1 MNLSAGTRLGPYEI
15 TGTLGAGGMGEV
27 YRARDSRLN
36 REVAIK
42 ILPQSVA
49 HDRDRIAR
57 FEQEA
62 KTTAALNHPNIVAL
76 YDVGSDGGL
85 TFVVS
90 ELLTGSTLRERMES
104 GGLTV
109 RKIIELAHGI
119 VNGLAAAHA
128 RGIVHR
134 DLKPENIFVTADGAV
149 KILDFGLAKL
159 TQIDPAAVVTTQIVW
174 KDRTG
179 KSLGNVGPQGATT
192 MVASPDGRL
201 GVFSRTES
209 QNHTVGVWV
218 VDLGRG
224 TTTRFAAPDTTSTC
238 ITSLP
243 ITVSSA
249 CR

>member
-1 MNLSAGTRLGPYEI
+1 MKMPVRMNRGSGVRRVITRRLREDRSPFGERSNERRFRAVDVWWHPIIVARVHRSSAIERLRIRRDRMSPQMTLTAGTKLGPYEI

-27 YRARDSRLN
+27 YRARDGRLN
-36 REVAIK
+36 RDVAIK
-42 ILPQSVA
+42 VLPQSVA

-90 ELLTGSTLRERMES
+90 ELLTGGTLRERMQS

-109 RKIIELAHGI
+109 RKIIDLAHGI

-134 DLKPENIFVTADGAV
+134 DLKPENIFVTADSSV
-149 KILDFGLAKL
+149 KIL
-159 TQIDPAAVVTTQIVW
+159 
-174 KDRTG
+174 
-179 KSLGNVGPQGATT
+179 
-192 MVASPDGRL
+192 
-201 GVFSRTES
+201 
-209 QNHTVGVWV
+209 
-218 VDLGRG
+218 
-224 TTTRFAAPDTTSTC
+224 
-238 ITSLP
+238 
-243 ITVSSA
+243 
-249 CR
+249 